1 LCWATSA
8 SARHKYDCLVVVVV
22 VMVVVVVVMVMVFV
36 VMMVMMMMV
45 IPPPVVIMVMMVMM
59 VVIMVMMVMMV
70 VMMVMMMV
78 VNELHVGVT
87 AILAIR
93 RGSHCVC
100 DSQNSGSVWNG
111 IEQLAV
117 RSRRRNRGL
126 DIRHLDGLSS
136 TER

>member
-1 LCWATSA
+1 LCRATSA

-22 VMVVVVVVMVMVFV
+22 VMMVVVVVVMVMVFV

-45 IPPPVVIMVMMVMM
+45 IPPP

-100 DSQNSGSVWNG
+100 DSQSSGSVWNG

-117 RSRRRNRGL
+117 RPRRRNRGL
-126 DIRHLDGLSS
+126 DIRHLDRLSS

>member
-1 LCWATSA
+1 
-8 SARHKYDCLVVVVV
+8 VVVMVTAMVVV
-22 VMVVVVVVMVMVFV
+22 VMVVVVVVVMVFV

-45 IPPPVVIMVMMVMM
+45 IPPP

-100 DSQNSGSVWNG
+100 DSQSSGSVWNG

-117 RSRRRNRGL
+117 RPRRRNRGL
-126 DIRHLDGLSS
+126 DIRHLDRLSS